1 MAPSIRARP
10 AYLQARNPRLSLFSS
25 SLVVV
30 VVVVM
35 VCASLKF
42 PRVRMGKV
50 GVCTYIHGGAG
61 HAWGVGV
68 PYMIDYNM
76 MVCVCARYQSG

>member
-50 GVCTYIHGGAG
+50 GVCTYIHGGLVMPG
-61 HAWGVGV
+61 CTVGV
-68 PYMIDYNM
+68 LLGV
-76 MVCVCARYQSG
+76 VCYDII